1 MSTDRTIRAVR
12 LDADGTLTDIDL
24 PLGAGLSKELRRLV
38 DGWVEVAHY
47 ARADGSRRL
56 SVALDSDGALT
67 KPENPYAASLVNA
80 IRLQQLPYSLYGT
93 AVLLGA
99 LDDGGQHTDVPED
112 LHQVLPQVI
121 AALKARYT
129 PAAS

>member
-12 LDADGTLTDIDL
+12 LDADGTLTDIHL
-24 PLGAGLSKELRRLV
+24 PLGAGLAPELRV
-38 DGWVEVAHY
+38 HVGGWVEVAHY

-56 SVALDSDGALT
+56 SVALDSNGALT

-80 IRLQQLPYSLYGT
+80 IRLKQLSYSLYGT

-99 LDDGGQHTDVPED
+99 LDGAGQHTDVPEE

-121 AALKARYT
+121 AALKARYA
-129 PAAS
+129 PATA